1 MRARPERVRGE
12 GRKDHARLLAHGAG
26 TSHRETGWKRQG
38 EHRHQHSTGGSPS
51 ACLCYCCFTGLG
63 VGRKHAACP
72 ALKGEDT
79 RRKNPPDGFFQD
91 LSCSLTS
98 FRFPAPGAWAVAA
111 LYRGASVDTAYCWRK
126 PQRAG
131 AGGSS
136 PNSRH
141 HACPWRAAHASRP
154 GEHTDRTSQSKTP
167 QGRQINPFP
176 ASAEVGK
183 RVRAWLLTI
192 RALKPLR
199 SWGSLTDLLPLNTV
213 RQGEAPRCTREP
225 AQELDLELEH
235 AGSVM

>member
-1 MRARPERVRGE
+1 M
-12 GRKDHARLLAHGAG
+12 H
-26 TSHRETGWKRQG
+26 
-38 EHRHQHSTGGSPS
+38 HSTGNAPS
-51 ACLCYCCFTGLG
+51 AQHTRALQQDVVLGCTRLG

-72 ALKGEDT
+72 ALKSEDT

-126 PQRAG
+126 PQRA
-131 AGGSS
+131 
-136 PNSRH
+136 
-141 HACPWRAAHASRP
+141 
-154 GEHTDRTSQSKTP
+154 
-167 QGRQINPFP
+167 
-176 ASAEVGK
+176 EVGK

-199 SWGSLTDLLPLNTV
+199 SRGSLTDLLPLNTV